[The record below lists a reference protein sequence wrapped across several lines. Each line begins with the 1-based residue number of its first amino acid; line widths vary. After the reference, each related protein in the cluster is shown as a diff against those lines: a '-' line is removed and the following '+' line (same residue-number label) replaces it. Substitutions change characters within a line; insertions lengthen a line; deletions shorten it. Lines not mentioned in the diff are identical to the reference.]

1 MSLLDAIDWK
11 DVTNVS
17 ILALVANLVVGA
29 VLSAI
34 LAWHYVRFGRTFGN
48 RSKLAHVLVIITVVT
63 VFIVTLA
70 ATSVGLAIGVL
81 AAVSIIRFRTP
92 IKEPE
97 ELAYLFFALGLG
109 FGLGANEALA
119 TCISF
124 FVVLAVLSLRGLFRR
139 TGEDENFFVNVEVR
153 QAASSVAVVQ
163 ALSDALAPHV
173 ARVHTRR
180 IDLAGTTLNATFQV
194 DVRSR
199 DEVARAVD
207 AVAAAY
213 PGASVSFVEQ
223 RNAVGA

>member
-1 MSLLDAIDWK
+1 MSPLDAIDWK

-17 ILALVANLVVGA
+17 ILALVGNLVVGA
-29 VLSAI
+29 VLAAI

-48 RSKLAHVLVIITVVT
+48 RTKLAHVLVIITVVT

-97 ELAYLFFALGLG
+97 ELAYLFFALGIG

-119 TCISF
+119 TSIAF
-124 FVVLAVLSLRGLFRR
+124 FVVLAVLSLRSLFRR
-139 TGEDENFFVNVEVR
+139 TGEDENFFVSLEVKGGSG
-153 QAASSVAVVQ
+153 QATVQQ
-163 ALSDALAPHV
+163 ALDVLQRHV
-173 ARVHTRR
+173 AWAQARR
-180 IDLAGTTLNATFQV
+180 LDVQGGVLNATFQV
-194 DVRSR
+194 DVKDRAAVPKAMDDLSR
-199 DEVARAVD
+199 TF
-207 AVAAAY
+207 